1 MSDSFN
7 NINDFEM
14 HKARIMVVGCGG
26 GGCNT
31 INALSKKGING
42 ANTIALNTDAKHLA
56 VTQADKRILI
66 GKSLTRGLGAGGF
79 PEIGKNAA
87 LESKN
92 EIREALRES
101 DLVFVTCGL
110 GGGTGTGSAPVV
122 ASLARELG
130 AIVISVV
137 TLPFKL
143 EGARIH
149 KAEGGLATLRNSC
162 DTVIAIENERLL
174 KLAGNKPL
182 KEAFGLA
189 DDLIATMIKGI
200 TETISEPSLV
210 NLDYA
215 DVKAIMRAGGVA
227 AIGVGS
233 SESPTRARDAVTAAL
248 NHPLIDVDY
257 HGANGAMIQVI
268 GGNDMKMDEIN
279 AIGEAVQGMLDP
291 SAQVM
296 WGARIS
302 PDFDGKI
309 QVITIVTGVK
319 SPYIMGRTN
328 ETQEKLDEDEFGVPV
343 IGTKKPSAPAAKPP
357 AKPGFGKKF

>member
-1 MSDSFN
+1 MSDSFS
-7 NINDFEM
+7 NIADFEM
-14 HKARIMVVGCGG
+14 HKARILVVGCGG

-31 INALSKKGING
+31 INALSKKGVNG
-42 ANTIALNTDAKHLA
+42 ASTLAINTDAKHLA

-66 GKSLTRGLGAGGF
+66 GKSLTRGLGAGGY

-92 EIREALRES
+92 EIREFIKES

-110 GGGTGTGSAPVV
+110 GGGTGTGAAPVI
-122 ASLARELG
+122 ASLAREVG

-149 KAEGGLATLRNSC
+149 KAEAGLVTLRQSC

-227 AIGVGS
+227 SIGVGT

-248 NHPLIDVDY
+248 NHPLIEVDY
-257 HGANGAMIQVI
+257 HGANGALIQVI
-268 GGNDMKMDEIN
+268 GGNDMKMEEIN

-291 SAQVM
+291 KAQVM

-302 PDFDGKI
+302 DEFNGKI
-309 QVITIVTGVK
+309 QVITIITGVK

-328 ETQEKLDEDEFGVPV
+328 EDPNKLAEDELGIPV
-343 IGTKKPSAPAAKPP
+343 IGSKKPAAQSKPAP
-357 AKPGFGKKF
+357 AKPTFGKK